1 MNEGRNFGSA
11 CYNASDNCVYTI
23 GGCLTENSSSVE
35 RLDLKSGVWKR
46 LADTKTKRDSAGVI
60 ADQLGNVYAIGG
72 YDNTNEK
79 YSRTIEKMS
88 VGTGSLEESKWRTL
102 KCRMV
107 EGRRKP
113 GVVRHLGRI

>member
-60 ADQLGNVYAIGG
+60 ADQLGNVYAIG
-72 YDNTNEK
+72 K
-79 YSRTIEKMS
+79 IIRCLS
-88 VGTGSLEESKWRTL
+88 VIVIATKLDL
-102 KCRMV
+102 VC
-107 EGRRKP
+107 
-113 GVVRHLGRI
+113 